1 MIKQLVTTVLGTK
14 FERDVRNVQPIVDEI
29 HRYEQELE
37 TYSEEQ
43 LKAQT
48 EEFRARIL
56 ERTQDLEGE
65 LSGLREQKKH
75 TESASDREG
84 MALRIGQL

>member
-29 HRYEQELE
+29 HRHEEELE
-37 TYSEEQ
+37 AYSEEQ

-48 EEFRARIL
+48 EKFRARIH
-56 ERTQDLEGE
+56 ERTQDLEDE
-65 LSGLREQKKH
+65 ITELREKKKR
-75 TESASDREG
+75 TESPRAR
-84 MALRIGQL
+84 